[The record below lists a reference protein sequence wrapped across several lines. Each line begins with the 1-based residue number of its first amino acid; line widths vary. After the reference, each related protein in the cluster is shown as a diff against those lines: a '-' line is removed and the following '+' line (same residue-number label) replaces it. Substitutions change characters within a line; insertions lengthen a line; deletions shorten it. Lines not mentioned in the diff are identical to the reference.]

1 MNIYSDYQDNQLQE
15 KSGPLQRSG
24 QSSELVYSAGDGSNR
39 WGVNT
44 EDHMSTMVKSPATTN
59 VNISPMRGIAGSAQ
73 SSHMRANGAPN
84 GQMDGNSA
92 RNGHH
97 LQ

>member
-1 MNIYSDYQDNQLQE
+1 M
-15 KSGPLQRSG
+15 LQRSG

-44 EDHMSTMVKSPATTN
+44 EDHISTMVKSPATSGMN
-59 VNISPMRGIAGSAQ
+59 VSPMRAMHGSAQ
-73 SSHMRANGAPN
+73 SSSMRPYIP
-84 GQMDGNSA
+84 GQMEGISA
-92 RNGHH
+92 RNPSSH